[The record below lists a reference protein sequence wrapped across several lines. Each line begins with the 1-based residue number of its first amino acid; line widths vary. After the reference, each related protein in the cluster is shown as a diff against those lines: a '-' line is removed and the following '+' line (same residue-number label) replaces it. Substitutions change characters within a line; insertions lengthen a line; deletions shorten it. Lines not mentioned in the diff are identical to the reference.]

1 MNIVRETV
9 LFAGRELT
17 IETGRLA
24 KQASGSVFV
33 EYGDSR
39 VLVTATASNSAREG
53 FMDFV
58 PLTVDYVEKTYAAG
72 KIPGGFFKREGRQSN
87 FEILT
92 SRLIDR
98 PTRPLLSKSFPY
110 EQQVI
115 ATVMSADAEN
125 ETDIMAMCG
134 ASAALH
140 VSDIPFDGPYAGV
153 RVGYVDGEYIANPT
167 IEQREQSLIDIT
179 MASTKDAIVM
189 VEGEGAEVSEEIM
202 LGALMFGQKAVQPV
216 LELQEKMRE
225 QAGKEKR
232 PLIEVTLE
240 EAEQQKI
247 KELCEAR
254 LVEAMQIKEKMAR
267 QTAMKEAR
275 EAVMEGMG
283 EEYADQRGLVLS
295 YVEDLGASIMRKATI
310 NTEKRIDGRAT
321 TEIRPI
327 WGDTGLLPRAHGSA
341 VFTRGETQAI
351 VAATLGTR
359 QDAQLIDALL
369 EKSDK
374 YFLLHYNFPP
384 YSVGEARFLRGPGR
398 REIGHGNLAER
409 SLKYILPDHS
419 EDFPY
424 VVRLVSEITE
434 SNGSSSMASVC
445 GGTLALMDAGV
456 PIKKPLA
463 GIAMGLIKEDD
474 GVAILSDILGDEDH
488 LGDMDFKVTGTRD
501 GVTALQMDIKIKGI
515 SEEIM
520 TQALEQAR
528 LGRLHIL
535 GKMEEVLPVPREE
548 LSKYAP
554 RIIKITI
561 PTDRIRDVI
570 GKGGETIRGIIDQT
584 GVTIDIEDSGDVF
597 IGSADQAAADE
608 AIAIINR
615 LTATAEAG
623 KVYKGLVT
631 RIERFG
637 AFVEILP
644 GIEGLLHISE
654 IDHRRIAQVE
664 DVLHEGDEIEVKC
677 LEVDERS
684 GKMRLSRRALIEKPE
699 HDDSDRGSERRG
711 PDRDRDR
718 GRDRDRNRRPRD
730 RGPRK

>member
-1 MNIVRETV
+1 
-9 LFAGRELT
+9 
-17 IETGRLA
+17 
-24 KQASGSVFV
+24 
-33 EYGDSR
+33 
-39 VLVTATASNSAREG
+39 
-53 FMDFV
+53 
-58 PLTVDYVEKTYAAG
+58 
-72 KIPGGFFKREGRQSN
+72 
-87 FEILT
+87 
-92 SRLIDR
+92 
-98 PTRPLLSKSFPY
+98 
-110 EQQVI
+110 
-115 ATVMSADAEN
+115 MSADAEN
-125 ETDIMAMCG
+125 ETDIMALCG

-140 VSDIPFDGPYAGV
+140 VSDIPFAGPYAGV
-153 RVGYVDGEYIANPT
+153 RVGFVDGAYVANPT

-179 MASTKDAIVM
+179 MAATRDAIVM

-202 LGALMFGQKAVQPV
+202 LGALMFGQQAVQPV
-216 LELQEKMRE
+216 LDLQDKLRQ

-232 PLIEVTLE
+232 PLIEVVLTKEE
-240 EAEQQKI
+240 EAKI
-247 KELCEAR
+247 QGLCEAR
-254 LVEAMQIKEKMAR
+254 LTEALQIKEKMAR
-267 QTAMKEAR
+267 QTGMQDAR
-275 EAVMEGMG
+275 DAVME
-283 EEYADQRGLVLS
+283 YAAKSGLVLA
-295 YVEDLGASIMRKATI
+295 YVEKLAASIMRKAMI
-310 NTEKRIDGRAT
+310 ASGKRIDGRTT

-351 VAATLGTR
+351 VTATLGTR

-374 YFLLHYNFPP
+374 YFMLHYNFPP
-384 YSVGEARFLRGPGR
+384 FSVGEARFLRGPGR

-419 EDFPY
+419 ESFPY
-424 VVRLVSEITE
+424 VIRLVSEILE

-456 PIKKPLA
+456 PIKKPVA
-463 GIAMGLIKEDD
+463 GIAMGLIKEDE

-528 LGRLHIL
+528 VGRLHIL
-535 GKMEEVLPVPREE
+535 GKMEEVLAEPRAD
-548 LSKYAP
+548 LSPFAP
-554 RIIKITI
+554 RIVKITI

-584 GVTIDIEDSGDVF
+584 GVTIDIEDNGDVF
-597 IGSADQAAADE
+597 IGSADKAAAEE

-684 GKMRLSRRALIEKPE
+684 GKMRLSRRALLEKPE
-699 HDDSDRGSERRG
+699 HADSDQDSGSGSDRGHGRG
-711 PDRDRDR
+711 DRDR
-718 GRDRDRNRRPRD
+718 GRDRDRRPPRD
-730 RGPRK
+730 RGPRR